1 MIFTFPFNL
10 TNESENNFSE
20 QKLTKFYMFQKLY
33 PFIFHVNVKHE
44 IILTLFYFFHHHLSV
59 FILKWEARTR
69 LPLGI
74 YSSSNPI
81 YSFYQECLH
90 PPHNIII
97 SKRSEKLKYF
107 KNYLYIIFHPIVRH
121 YITVNKPLPL
131 NKPYFIPSIT
141 LLSSLKRFYFTLF
154 LLPLRKYF
162 PKNFQKRSF
171 ISLSS
176 PKKEI
181 WLNIFINCHPL
192 SLSRKS

>member
-59 FILKWEARTR
+59 FILKREARTR

-121 YITVNKPLPL
+121 YIMVNKPLR
-131 NKPYFIPSIT
+131 YFIPFIT

-154 LLPLRKYF
+154 LPPLRKYF
-162 PKNFQKRSF
+162 LKNFQKRSF

-181 WLNIFINCHPL
+181 WLNILINCHPL